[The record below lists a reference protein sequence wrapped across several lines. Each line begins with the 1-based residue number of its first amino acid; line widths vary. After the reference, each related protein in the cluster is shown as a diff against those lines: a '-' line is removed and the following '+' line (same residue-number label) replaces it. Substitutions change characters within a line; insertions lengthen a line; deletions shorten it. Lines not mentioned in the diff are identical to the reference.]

1 MSDHAIAATPLT
13 QRTITELDQVRL
25 EKLLDAHGT
34 PEPLGDNPALDEL
47 IDLARIV
54 PSQAVPPQV
63 ATLNSRLQVQQ
74 LSPLGSEQEITLCWP
89 QDADAARGAISVH
102 SPVGTALLGLSEG
115 DTAAWRQAD
124 GLLAQARLTRVLYQ
138 PEANGEYTR

>member
-63 ATLNSRLQVQQ
+63 ATLN
-74 LSPLGSEQEITLCWP
+74 LSLIH
-89 QDADAARGAISVH
+89 I
-102 SPVGTALLGLSEG
+102 
-115 DTAAWRQAD
+115 
-124 GLLAQARLTRVLYQ
+124 
-138 PEANGEYTR
+138 